1 MRVLVTGGT
10 GVLGREVV
18 RSLNGKAE
26 VTVLSRRAN
35 LESRYVQG
43 DLDTEEGLEAA
54 VEGVDV
60 VAHCAS
66 ALDYRRPE
74 RDVDGTRR
82 LLTAVDG
89 SRPHVVYISIVGVDR
104 VPLGY
109 YKAKLATEL
118 LIQDSGMPWTILR
131 TTQFH
136 DLVLMFL
143 IVLTKGPFALAPRGF
158 RSQPVDVGEVAA
170 RMTSLLLGDPAGR
183 VPDFGGPRVESFEE
197 TLPLFLALTGRRRL
211 VLPLPLRGRVAAAF
225 RAGGNLLSDGERGSR
240 TFEEY
245 LRTRLRPDGS
255 IDPPYEL
262 KLRR

>member
-1 MRVLVTGGT
+1 VRVLVTGGT

-18 RSLNGKAE
+18 RSLEGKAE
-26 VTVLSRRAN
+26 VIVLSRRAN
-35 LESRYVQG
+35 PGSHHLQG
-43 DLDTEEGLEAA
+43 DLDTGEGLEAA
-54 VEGVDV
+54 VDGVDV

-66 ALDYRRPE
+66 AADYRRPE

-82 LLTAVDG
+82 LLKAADG

-109 YKAKLATEL
+109 YRAKLATEQ

-143 IVLTKGPFALAPRGF
+143 IVLTTGPFALTPRGF

-170 RMTSLLLGDPAGR
+170 RMTSLLLGSPAGR
-183 VPDFGGPRVESFEE
+183 VSDFGGPRVESFEE
-197 TLPLFLALTGRRRL
+197 TFPLFLALTRRRRL
-211 VLPLPLRGRVAAAF
+211 VLPLPVRGRVAAAF
-225 RAGGNLLSDGERGSR
+225 RAGGNLLSDGERGTR

-245 LRTRLRPDGS
+245 LRSRLQSDGS
-255 IDPPYEL
+255 VVPPYEL